1 MQRGKLRGNHIFDFF
16 DEAACEL
23 LLPPKCQTGQ
33 EGGRCGLRLHR
44 EAKTAAQM
52 KHRQHCLRWMLL
64 DNQTAVIEFSDDAI
78 DGNRLNFLNL
88 RRFNAKSKRFD
99 AENRDVLNIQGIH
112 KKTGAASV
120 MPTLRLYIVQELFRQ
135 RAFNAFDEIIHRQ

>member
-23 LLPPKCQTGQ
+23 LLPPKCQAGQ
-33 EGGRCGLRLHR
+33 EAGRCGLRLHR

-64 DNQTAVIEFSDDAI
+64 DKQTAVVEFSDDPT
-78 DGNRLNFLNL
+78 GGKRLNFLNL
-88 RRFNAKSKRFD
+88 RRFDAESKRLD
-99 AENRDVLNIQGIH
+99 AENRDFLNIQGIH
-112 KKTGAASV
+112 RKNRRSVSHPDTAPMYATVISAACLQR
-120 MPTLRLYIVQELFRQ
+120 LR
-135 RAFNAFDEIIHRQ
+135 